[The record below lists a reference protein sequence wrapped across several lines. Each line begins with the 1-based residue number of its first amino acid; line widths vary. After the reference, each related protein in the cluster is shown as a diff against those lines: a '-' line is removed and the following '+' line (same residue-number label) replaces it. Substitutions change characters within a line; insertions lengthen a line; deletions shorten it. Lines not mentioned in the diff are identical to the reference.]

1 MQFLFEVAPTGFDT
15 FRALAVLAV
24 TTLTSDLS
32 GLESF
37 PLGELCQEE
46 TEATRARFGGYDG
59 NKLMLVPSSLST
71 FTSKRQ
77 IGKKLKKE

>member
-46 TEATRARFGGYDG
+46 TEATRARLGYDG